1 MVISYW
7 SFIKFSMVLIVLIYV
22 LPSLVFSQLTEKNW
36 SFIDSLYFWLE
47 FLILI
52 LVYSIKNFIYYKA
65 TFLFQLLDLVSII
78 FKIGLNIFIER
89 KIN

>member
-52 LVYSIKNFIYYKA
+52 LVYLIKNFIYYKA